1 MDAACRMAAFS
12 RLIFSSLVFVL
23 LLVGSANVDVIPAAV
38 LAACTGWRQQAQSP
52 LRRSGIRLRSFAT
65 AAKRQR

>member
-1 MDAACRMAAFS
+1 MDAVRWVAFS
-12 RLIFSSLVFVL
+12 RLVLSSLVFVL
-23 LLVGSANVDVIPAAV
+23 LFVGSAHVDVIPAAV